1 MDKGIV
7 QITTGLQDIAEDI
20 KALLVEAEF
29 TSRSVMIEAYHEV
42 GGMIINNTG
51 DRSRIVKELSKM
63 VDRSE
68 RTLWYAVKFA
78 EMYPKID
85 TLPDGKNISWHKIIT
100 KYLTAPKEKGDCQHE
115 PVLICKKCKKIIN

>member
-1 MDKGIV
+1 MDKGI
-7 QITTGLQDIAEDI
+7 TLSTGLESMAEEI

-29 TSRSVMIEAYHEV
+29 TSRSVMIEAYHEA
-42 GGMIINNTG
+42 GTMIIRTGG
-51 DRSRIVKELSKM
+51 DRSKLVQNLAKM

-78 EMYPKID
+78 EMYPTID
-85 TLPDGKNISWHKIIT
+85 KLPDGKNISWHKIIT
-100 KYLTAPKEKGDCQHE
+100 RYLTAPKEKGDCQHE